1 MVARVDLRTD
11 AMNSGQSG
19 SGKSSINALLMRYY
33 DPIKGKVTFD
43 GQDIREFKP
52 SSWRSLIGVV
62 PQVRNGAVYP

>member
-52 SSWRSLIGVV
+52 SSWRNLIGVV
-62 PQVRNGAVYP
+62 PQVCNRVVYP

>member
-1 MVARVDLRTD
+1 
-11 AMNSGQSG
+11 MNSGQSG

-52 SSWRSLIGVV
+52 SSWRNLIGVV
-62 PQVRNGAVYP
+62 PQVCSRAVHP